1 MLEERFNYSLIYVGM
16 NVFLI
21 IICLFSLFKFVN
33 DVFN

>member
-1 MLEERFNYSLIYVGM
+1 MLEECFNYSLIYVGM

-21 IICLFSLFKFVN
+21 ICLFSLFKFVN